1 MSENNYYYGNTV
13 NMHGGTNNTGM
24 VNHQSG
30 TVGAQASSPALE
42 AAVAELLR
50 LVRELRGN
58 VPSAT
63 AQSIDEALPALAAPA
78 SDTPPEDRRRAL
90 MTVAGIAATAG
101 AIGQPVLDSVRA
113 VLELI
118 GA

>member
-1 MSENNYYYGNTV
+1 MSENNHYYGNTV
-13 NMHGGTNNTGM
+13 NMHGGTGNIGM

-42 AAVAELLR
+42 AAV
-50 LVRELRGN
+50 RELIQLLQELRSN
-58 VPSAT
+58 VTPVT

-78 SDTPPEDRRRAL
+78 SEAPPEDRRRAL

>member
-1 MSENNYYYGNTV
+1 MSESNYYYGNTV

-42 AAVAELLR
+42 AAVRELLQ
-50 LVRELRGN
+50 LLQELRAA
-58 VPSAT
+58 VPPAT
-63 AQSIDEALPALAAPA
+63 AHSIDETLPVLAAPA
-78 SDTPPEDRRRAL
+78 ADAPPEDRRRAL

-113 VLELI
+113 VLELL